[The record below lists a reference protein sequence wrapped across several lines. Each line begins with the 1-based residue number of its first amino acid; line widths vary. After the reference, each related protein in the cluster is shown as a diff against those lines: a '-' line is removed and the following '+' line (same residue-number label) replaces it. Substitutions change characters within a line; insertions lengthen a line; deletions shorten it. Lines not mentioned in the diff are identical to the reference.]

1 MIKENM
7 TIKYKLDIADSITF
21 AKRDLKKN
29 NLLFQNL
36 GFILVIPIIYLF
48 LFQQDWM
55 LNIVTINKYEI
66 PRSIIENKPGL
77 KEIYI
82 SIVSIVIFFLLR
94 YIIIQII
101 TNQLKK
107 FPYSYGERELVLDE
121 EKLIFKM
128 LHTCIEYNY
137 KIIYYIELVDDYC
150 YLRLCDRS
158 TIIIPK
164 RTQGFDDFVAKLKEK
179 YKQHS

>member
-29 NLLFQNL
+29 NLLFKNL

-55 LNIVTINKYEI
+55 LKIVTIDKIEI
-66 PRSIIENKPGL
+66 PGSLIENKAGL

-82 SIVSIVIFFLLR
+82 AIVSIVIFFLLR
-94 YIIIQII
+94 YVIIQII
-101 TNQLKK
+101 TNQLKRS
-107 FPYSYGERELVLDE
+107 PYTFGERELILDE
-121 EKLIFKM
+121 EKLIVKM
-128 LHTCIEYNY
+128 LNRSIEYNY
-137 KIIYYIELVDDYC
+137 KIIYYIESVDDYC
-150 YLRLCDRS
+150 YVYFCDQS

-164 RTQGFDDFVAKLKEK
+164 RVQGFDDFVTKLKEK